1 MLRNKKTGHL
11 EIRLG
16 FPTEL
21 LRSNYRGDASM
32 PYEHMLQSNRIGVL
46 LSTILNQIQWT
57 HVVATLFVTKDLAA
71 KSNLLLKRNDMDP
84 SKV

>member
-1 MLRNKKTGHL
+1 
-11 EIRLG
+11 
-16 FPTEL
+16 
-21 LRSNYRGDASM
+21 M

-57 HVVATLFVTKDLAA
+57 LVVATLFVTKDLAV

-84 SKV
+84 SKVWTLDTFEQFLYESYVLCIC

>member
-1 MLRNKKTGHL
+1 
-11 EIRLG
+11 
-16 FPTEL
+16 
-21 LRSNYRGDASM
+21 M

-84 SKV
+84 SKVWTLDTFEQFLCESYVLCIC